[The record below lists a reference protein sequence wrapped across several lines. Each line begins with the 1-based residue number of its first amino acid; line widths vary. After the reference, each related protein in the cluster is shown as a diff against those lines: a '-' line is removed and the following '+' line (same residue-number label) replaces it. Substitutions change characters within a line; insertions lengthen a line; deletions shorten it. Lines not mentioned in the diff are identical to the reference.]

1 MTMFSQL
8 FSLEGRVAIVTGA
21 SRGIGRA
28 TCLVLGQAGADIALV
43 SRDLAS
49 MEEVAEEA
57 QGMGRRALVV
67 PTDVTVGAE
76 IEGMVARVLEV
87 FGKIDILV
95 NNAGIGGVLKAE
107 EITDELWDTMLA
119 TNLRGAFIC
128 ARMVIPTM
136 KEQRWGRII
145 NIASISGQTG
155 GVLGGA
161 HYAASKG
168 GMITMTKTL
177 ARDMASFN
185 ITVNAIAPGQI
196 DTSMGR
202 LTPEQRDKMVSMI
215 PLGRLGRPEEI
226 AYAVL
231 FLASE
236 EAGYIT
242 GATLDVNGGIL
253 KR

>member
-1 MTMFSQL
+1 MSKYQL
-8 FSLEGRVAIVTGA
+8 FSLEGRIALVTGA

-43 SRDLAS
+43 SRDVAS
-49 MEEVAEEA
+49 MEGVAEEVR
-57 QGMGRRALVV
+57 GMGRQALIV
-67 PTDVTVGAE
+67 PTDISVGAE
-76 IEGMVARVLEV
+76 IEGMVAHVLEV

-95 NNAGIGGVLKAE
+95 NNAGIGSTLSIQ
-107 EITDELWDTMLA
+107 EITDEMWDTMLD

-128 ARMVIPTM
+128 ARTVIPTM
-136 KEQRWGRII
+136 KAQRWGRIV

-168 GMITMTKTL
+168 GMIALTKTL
-177 ARDMASFN
+177 SRETAPFN

-202 LTPEQRDKMVSMI
+202 LTPEQREKMVSMI